1 MATLFRTCLMA
12 DQSVDNETVNLNK
25 TIECTTLTCPE
36 YSIWIHIF
44 CILSLIKCYIQ
55 AKTGR
60 YVPPHVRGK
69 TVDEDTNKQ
78 EQLKRLQRQ
87 MKGLLNRLAENNMN
101 SIALQVCH
109 PASSLSQ
116 ACRVMNA

>member
-1 MATLFRTCLMA
+1 
-12 DQSVDNETVNLNK
+12 
-25 TIECTTLTCPE
+25 
-36 YSIWIHIF
+36 
-44 CILSLIKCYIQ
+44 
-55 AKTGR
+55 
-60 YVPPHVRGK
+60 
-69 TVDEDTNKQ
+69 VDEDTNKQ